1 MKKGLLIV
9 SVLVLLSSCDLTIIE
24 IPFDNRDN
32 FVGRFEAEEY
42 SETYDQLSFFDMR
55 IVRDSDD
62 YGNAIY
68 IRNFYAQGIE
78 VYAEV
83 NGRRI
88 TIPRQ
93 AIDGYVIE
101 GTGRLENGE
110 IYLTYAVDDTFS
122 ANNRTDF
129 CNTVLFR
136 R

>member
-24 IPFDNRDN
+24 VPFDNRDN
-32 FVGRFEAEEY
+32 FVGRYEAEEY

-55 IVRDSDD
+55 ILRDSDD
-62 YGNAIY
+62 FSNAIY

-83 NGRRI
+83 NGRNI

-93 AIDGYVIE
+93 VVDGFVVE
-101 GTGRLENGE
+101 GTGRLENGDVF
-110 IYLTYAVDDTFS
+110 LTYSVDDTYS
-122 ANNRTDF
+122 NGRTDF
-129 CNTVLFR
+129 CNTVLYR